1 MNVKQQRDI
10 FMAKRAEQKRIAKW
24 YLIKATQLNS
34 LAWDIN
40 SLEMLQSMQQF
51 AWENF
56 QAISSRIKRSPRMEQ
71 TKEQTRVRISFTVSA
86 KGVFQPD
93 VTSEAETVDV
103 AMYNLDQAYQKLDAW
118 AIANGHKKAEEVIG

>member
-1 MNVKQQRDI
+1 
-10 FMAKRAEQKRIAKW
+10 
-24 YLIKATQLNS
+24 
-34 LAWDIN
+34 
-40 SLEMLQSMQQF
+40 
-51 AWENF
+51 
-56 QAISSRIKRSPRMEQ
+56 MEQ